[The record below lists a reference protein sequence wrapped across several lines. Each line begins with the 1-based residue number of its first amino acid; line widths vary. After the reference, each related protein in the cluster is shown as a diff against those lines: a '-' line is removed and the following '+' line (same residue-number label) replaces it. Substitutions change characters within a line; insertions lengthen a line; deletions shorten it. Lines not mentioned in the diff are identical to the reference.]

1 MKQFSVAVN
10 KIEDGILHVRS
21 AGLIMKEASQFAS
34 DVKVTKDEK
43 TVNGK
48 DILEWMGL
56 KLAVGDVITAS
67 FHKFINKM
75 PAVHY
80 ELLFLLHRS
89 VRRILFCTLVHC
101 FYML

>member
-48 DILEWMGL
+48 DILEWMGSS
-56 KLAVGDVITAS
+56 KYLAPVG
-67 FHKFINKM
+67 H
-75 PAVHY
+75 
-80 ELLFLLHRS
+80 FL
-89 VRRILFCTLVHC
+89 IQA
-101 FYML
+101 

>member
-56 KLAVGDVITAS
+56 KLAVGDVITVNIEGPDEEAAVDS
-67 FHKFINKM
+67 FE
-75 PAVHY
+75 V
-80 ELLFLLHRS
+80 FLNRQFS
-89 VRRILFCTLVHC
+89 
-101 FYML
+101 

>member
-48 DILEWMGL
+48 DILEWM
-56 KLAVGDVITAS
+56 AHS
-67 FHKFINKM
+67 
-75 PAVHY
+75 
-80 ELLFLLHRS
+80 
-89 VRRILFCTLVHC
+89 FCTLVHC

>member
-34 DVKVTKDEK
+34 DVKVTKD
-43 TVNGK
+43 GK

-56 KLAVGDVITAS
+56 KLAVGDVITVNIEGPDEEAAADS
-67 FHKFINKM
+67 FE
-75 PAVHY
+75 V
-80 ELLFLLHRS
+80 FLNRQFS
-89 VRRILFCTLVHC
+89 
-101 FYML
+101 

>member
-21 AGLIMKEASQFAS
+21 AQFAS

-56 KLAVGDVITAS
+56 KLAVGDVITVNIEGPDEEAAADS
-67 FHKFINKM
+67 FE
-75 PAVHY
+75 V
-80 ELLFLLHRS
+80 FLNRQFS
-89 VRRILFCTLVHC
+89 
-101 FYML
+101 

>member
-21 AGLIMKEASQFAS
+21 AGLII
-34 DVKVTKDEK
+34 KVTKDEK

-56 KLAVGDVITAS
+56 KLAVGDVITVNIEGPDEEAAADS
-67 FHKFINKM
+67 FE
-75 PAVHY
+75 V
-80 ELLFLLHRS
+80 FLNRQFS
-89 VRRILFCTLVHC
+89 
-101 FYML
+101 

>member
-34 DVKVTKDEK
+34 DIKVTKGEK

-56 KLAVGDVITAS
+56 KIAVGDEITVNIAGPDEDAAADS
-67 FHKFINKM
+67 FE
-75 PAVHY
+75 V
-80 ELLFLLHRS
+80 FLNQQFS
-89 VRRILFCTLVHC
+89 
-101 FYML
+101 